1 MSIQLGEIVEK
12 LQLVN
17 FISKVMEE
25 SGFKVYKD
33 FKTSQKVIDIYG
45 ILPSVMGDF
54 SVVVACKNYDKQWE
68 VGIDILKEMEM
79 IGRNLKASKVVI
91 VTSSIFSSQSRNYAS
106 KKNIKLIDRDNL
118 MILAKKFSKK
128 ASSSHNSH
136 NYVNPDSNSHDSFE
150 NPHMQSSEMKKK
162 HGNNLNDN
170 YDDSDSYHDNY
181 YSADS
186 NNNPETAYRDNSTFI
201 SGKSSMGLN
210 KQRSNSNSTHSSVS
224 RDDSKLAKRKPKK
237 QGPSLSQRILPIL
250 NNTIVLIILVVLVS
264 YLISSLL
271 VLTTGTSNGI
281 SGLIKILSSLALSYG
296 LVLVLNKD
304 GTAVLVKGTTVFFVS
319 LIILILMIIVL

>member
-1 MSIQLGEIVEK
+1 MSIKLGEIVEK

-45 ILPSVMGDF
+45 VLPSVMGDF

-128 ASSSHNSH
+128 ASSSHDSH
-136 NYVNPDSNSHDSFE
+136 NYVNTDSNSHDSFD
-150 NPHMQSSEMKKK
+150 NPDIQSSEMKKNY
-162 HGNNLNDN
+162 GDN
-170 YDDSDSYHDNY
+170 SNDNY
-181 YSADS
+181 YSTDS
-186 NNNPETAYRDNSTFI
+186 NNNPGNVYRDNSTFI
-201 SGKSSMGLN
+201 SGKSSMGLK

-237 QGPSLSQRILPIL
+237 QGPPLSQRILPIL

-271 VLTTGTSNGI
+271 VLATGTSNGI
-281 SGLIKILSSLALSYG
+281 SGLVKILSSLVLSYG

>member
-1 MSIQLGEIVEK
+1 MEK

-128 ASSSHNSH
+128 ANTSHDSH
-136 NYVNPDSNSHDSFE
+136 NYVNTDFNSHNSFE
-150 NPHMQSSEMKKK
+150 NPDIQSSEMKKNY
-162 HGNNLNDN
+162 GDNSNDN
-170 YDDSDSYHDNY
+170 YDNSDSYHDNY
-181 YSADS
+181 YSQIQIIILGM
-186 NNNPETAYRDNSTFI
+186 FI
-201 SGKSSMGLN
+201 GIILHLFLGKVVWVLKNRGLI
-210 KQRSNSNSTHSSVS
+210 QIQ
-224 RDDSKLAKRKPKK
+224 L
-237 QGPSLSQRILPIL
+237 ILQYQEMIL
-250 NNTIVLIILVVLVS
+250 N
-264 YLISSLL
+264 
-271 VLTTGTSNGI
+271 
-281 SGLIKILSSLALSYG
+281 
-296 LVLVLNKD
+296 
-304 GTAVLVKGTTVFFVS
+304 
-319 LIILILMIIVL
+319 

>member
-1 MSIQLGEIVEK
+1 MEK

-45 ILPSVMGDF
+45 VLPSVMGDF

-118 MILAKKFSKK
+118 MILAKKIF
-128 ASSSHNSH
+128 
-136 NYVNPDSNSHDSFE
+136 
-150 NPHMQSSEMKKK
+150 
-162 HGNNLNDN
+162 
-170 YDDSDSYHDNY
+170 
-181 YSADS
+181 
-186 NNNPETAYRDNSTFI
+186 
-201 SGKSSMGLN
+201 
-210 KQRSNSNSTHSSVS
+210 
-224 RDDSKLAKRKPKK
+224 
-237 QGPSLSQRILPIL
+237 
-250 NNTIVLIILVVLVS
+250 
-264 YLISSLL
+264 
-271 VLTTGTSNGI
+271 
-281 SGLIKILSSLALSYG
+281 
-296 LVLVLNKD
+296 
-304 GTAVLVKGTTVFFVS
+304 
-319 LIILILMIIVL
+319 

>member
-1 MSIQLGEIVEK
+1 MSIKLGEIVEK
-12 LQLVN
+12 LQLLN

-45 ILPSVMGDF
+45 VLPSVMGDF

-128 ASSSHNSH
+128 ASSSHDSH
-136 NYVNPDSNSHDSFE
+136 NYVNTDSNSHDSFD
-150 NPHMQSSEMKKK
+150 NPDIQSSEMKKNY
-162 HGNNLNDN
+162 GDNSNDN

-181 YSADS
+181 YSTDS
-186 NNNPETAYRDNSTFI
+186 NNNPGNVYRDNSTFI
-201 SGKSSMGLN
+201 SGKSSMGLK

-237 QGPSLSQRILPIL
+237 QGPPLSQRILPIL

-271 VLTTGTSNGI
+271 VLATGTSNGI
-281 SGLIKILSSLALSYG
+281 SGLVKILSSLVLSYG

>member
-1 MSIQLGEIVEK
+1 MEK

-128 ASSSHNSH
+128 ANTSHDSH
-136 NYVNPDSNSHDSFE
+136 NYVNTDFNSHNSFE
-150 NPHMQSSEMKKK
+150 NPDIQSSEMKKNY
-162 HGNNLNDN
+162 GDNSNDN

-181 YSADS
+181 YSTDS
-186 NNNPETAYRDNSTFI
+186 NNNPGNVYRDNSTSI
-201 SGKSSMGLN
+201 SGKSSMGLK

-224 RDDSKLAKRKPKK
+224 RDDSRLTKRKPKK
-237 QGPSLSQRILPIL
+237 QGPPLSQRILPIL

>member
-1 MSIQLGEIVEK
+1 MEK

-45 ILPSVMGDF
+45 VLPSVMGDF

-128 ASSSHNSH
+128 ASSSHDSH
-136 NYVNPDSNSHDSFE
+136 NYVNTDSNSHDSFD
-150 NPHMQSSEMKKK
+150 NPDIQSSEMKKNY
-162 HGNNLNDN
+162 GDN
-170 YDDSDSYHDNY
+170 SNDNY
-181 YSADS
+181 YSTDS
-186 NNNPETAYRDNSTFI
+186 NNNPGNVYRDNSTFI
-201 SGKSSMGLN
+201 SGKSSMGLK

-237 QGPSLSQRILPIL
+237 QGPPLSQRILPIL

-271 VLTTGTSNGI
+271 VLATGTSNGI
-281 SGLIKILSSLALSYG
+281 SGLVKILSSLVLSYG

>member
-1 MSIQLGEIVEK
+1 MSIKLGEIVEK

-45 ILPSVMGDF
+45 VLPSVMGDF

-128 ASSSHNSH
+128 ASSSHDSH
-136 NYVNPDSNSHDSFE
+136 NYVNTDSNSHDSFD
-150 NPHMQSSEMKKK
+150 NPDIQSSEMKKNY
-162 HGNNLNDN
+162 GDNSNDN

-181 YSADS
+181 YSTDS
-186 NNNPETAYRDNSTFI
+186 NNNPGGNVYRDNSTFI
-201 SGKSSMGLN
+201 SGKSSMGLKN
-210 KQRSNSNSTHSSVS
+210 RGLIQIQ
-224 RDDSKLAKRKPKK
+224 L
-237 QGPSLSQRILPIL
+237 ILQYQEMIL
-250 NNTIVLIILVVLVS
+250 N
-264 YLISSLL
+264 
-271 VLTTGTSNGI
+271 
-281 SGLIKILSSLALSYG
+281 
-296 LVLVLNKD
+296 
-304 GTAVLVKGTTVFFVS
+304 
-319 LIILILMIIVL
+319 